1 MIRQLSGKTGST
13 LATQRR
19 YSRPAEDK
27 HAPDAEVKRATAASA
42 IGNATEW
49 FDYGIYAVATAYIAH
64 HFFEPFEYPMLLTL
78 ATFAISFIIRPLGG
92 FVWGPL
98 GDRIGRKGVLAA
110 TILLMSAATFL
121 IGVLP
126 TYATIGAWAPALLIL
141 LRIVQGFSTGG
152 EYSGAATFMAEYAPN
167 KRRGFFGS
175 FLEFGTI
182 SGYAVGAALMLLLET
197 ILTDEQ
203 MLAWG
208 WRLPFLLALPL
219 GLIGFYLRNKLED
232 TPIFQDLQEE
242 QAAEQAASAEDST
255 KSAKQ
260 NAAPK
265 SPGLIDMIKQY
276 WRQLLVMAGMVTA
289 LNIVNYTLLTYM
301 PTYLEQQ
308 LGLEA
313 QAALTVILIGELAMV
328 AFMPFAGALS
338 DRIGRKACWNISL
351 VGIGVLAIPLFWLMG
366 MNFGLALLGY
376 AILGLLFVL
385 QLGTISATFT
395 AMFPT
400 HVRFAGFA
408 ISYNVATALFGGT
421 AALVNDFFVEITGS
435 LLVPAFYMAI
445 ACVIGLI
452 AVRFMPETAGASLEG
467 EQVPG
472 SIGSPV
478 VAGTPA
484 HIALEEGK
492 QPDQRGLSDEE
503 MVEIVEEIQ
512 TEDEYV
518 HDVRVGLPVE
528 SSEPKLPRSSG

>member
-1 MIRQLSGKTGST
+1 
-13 LATQRR
+13 
-19 YSRPAEDK
+19 
-27 HAPDAEVKRATAASA
+27 
-42 IGNATEW
+42 
-49 FDYGIYAVATAYIAH
+49 
-64 HFFEPFEYPMLLTL
+64 
-78 ATFAISFIIRPLGG
+78 
-92 FVWGPL
+92 
-98 GDRIGRKGVLAA
+98 
-110 TILLMSAATFL
+110 
-121 IGVLP
+121 
-126 TYATIGAWAPALLIL
+126 
-141 LRIVQGFSTGG
+141 
-152 EYSGAATFMAEYAPN
+152 
-167 KRRGFFGS
+167 
-175 FLEFGTI
+175 
-182 SGYAVGAALMLLLET
+182 
-197 ILTDEQ
+197 

-232 TPIFQDLQEE
+232 TPIFQDLQKE
-242 QAAEQAASAEDST
+242 QAAEEAAA
-255 KSAKQ
+255 AKEQ
-260 NAAPK
+260 NKPVSKDEAPEK
-265 SPGLIDMIKQY
+265 PGLGELIKQY

-308 LGLEA
+308 LGLNA

-338 DRIGRKACWNISL
+338 DRVGRKTCWNISL

-366 MNFGLALLGY
+366 MSFGLALVGY

-400 HVRFAGFA
+400 QVRFAGFA
-408 ISYNVATALFGGT
+408 SSYNVGTALFGGT

-452 AVRFMPETAGASLEG
+452 AVYFMPETASASLEG

-484 HIALEEGK
+484 YVALEEGK
-492 QPDQRGLSDEE
+492 QPDQRGLSDDE
-503 MVEIVEEIQ
+503 MRQVM
-512 TEDEYV
+512 
-518 HDVRVGLPVE
+518 
-528 SSEPKLPRSSG
+528 